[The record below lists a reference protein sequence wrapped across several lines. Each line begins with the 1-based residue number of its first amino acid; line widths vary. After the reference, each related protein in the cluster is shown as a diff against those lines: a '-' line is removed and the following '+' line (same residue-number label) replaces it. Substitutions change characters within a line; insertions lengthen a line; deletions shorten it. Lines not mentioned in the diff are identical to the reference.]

1 MKGAFEFGFI
11 MLFSLPMIVFGI
23 GFVEIMMNYNQARY
37 LQNYTIMQIEHQNR
51 LDDSVYA
58 LIEEGKRYCDQCD
71 VRIININERYRV
83 TVTFPI
89 RLPII
94 NYEAKG
100 MTSTLTQIIKWEGT
114 PSHFDS
120 IHLEEGTWFLI

>member
-23 GFVEIMMNYNQARY
+23 GFVEVMMNYNQARY

-100 MTSTLTQIIKWEGT
+100 MTSTLTQIIK
-114 PSHFDS
+114 
-120 IHLEEGTWFLI
+120 

>member
-51 LDDSVYA
+51 LDDSV
-58 LIEEGKRYCDQCD
+58 
-71 VRIININERYRV
+71 
-83 TVTFPI
+83 
-89 RLPII
+89 
-94 NYEAKG
+94 
-100 MTSTLTQIIKWEGT
+100 
-114 PSHFDS
+114 
-120 IHLEEGTWFLI
+120 